1 MRSEKKQ
8 RALSQSGQIRQT
20 NENTGGKTKKAGSG
34 CSRLTLLTGV
44 EGYFRFLLSAPPG
57 GLEPPTHGLTE
68 RLGISQKIA
77 VSLGIIV
84 LFATKTVNAY
94 VAI

>member
-44 EGYFRFLLSAPPG
+44 AGYFRFLISAPRKQPKYVRFSVFDVIKTQENRI
-57 GLEPPTHGLTE
+57 LVILPVELNRFAYEP
-68 RLGISQKIA
+68 Q
-77 VSLGIIV
+77 
-84 LFATKTVNAY
+84 
-94 VAI
+94 